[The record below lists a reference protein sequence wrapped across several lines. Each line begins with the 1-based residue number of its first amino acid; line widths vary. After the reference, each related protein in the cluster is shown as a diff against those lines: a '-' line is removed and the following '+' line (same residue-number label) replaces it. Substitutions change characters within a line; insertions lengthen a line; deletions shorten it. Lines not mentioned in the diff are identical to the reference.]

1 MSTNSYAQAIKDRIA
16 KTKEPF
22 ILADFYD
29 LTNRVNVRKVIT
41 RLERSGF
48 IGRIARGI
56 YYKMEYSNFLKEY
69 LSPSPH
75 LVAKAIARNFGWNII
90 PEGNAGLNMLG
101 LDTQVPAKYIF
112 ASTGGTKCFPLIGSK
127 LKIYFK
133 HVPEREIKNLSFKTA
148 LFIQALKTLGKIHIN
163 QKFTN
168 QVRNLFTPQEI
179 QKMKKEAQHTTPWIY
194 EYISTL

>member
-1 MSTNSYAQAIKDRIA
+1 MSTNSYAQAIKYRIA

-22 ILADFYD
+22 VLADFYD

-56 YYKMEYSNFLKEY
+56 YYKSKYNNFINEYVK
-69 LSPSPH
+69 PDPD
-75 LVAKAIARNFGWNII
+75 LVAKAIARNFGWDII
-90 PEGNAGLNMLG
+90 PEGNAALNMLG
-101 LDTQVPAKYIF
+101 LSTQVPAIYCY
-112 ASTGGTKCFPLIGSK
+112 ASTGSYKCFPLNDSK
-127 LKIYFK
+127 IKLYFK

-168 QVRNLFTPQEI
+168 QVRNIFTPKEI
-179 QKMKKEAQHTTPWIY
+179 QKMKKEARYTTSWIY